1 MRKASIFI
9 IYLLLASYLNV
20 GFVGVMHV
28 ATADGNYVF
37 YDDFNDNSLDTTKW
51 TEDVVGSGNSYTEA
65 NGEAQ
70 FITYGHGGWDNGHA
84 TLVSRPIEI
93 DSWSSITLSGN
104 WKFTDPETAEMLVK
118 ILDADSDSFVAVH
131 YISWPSDQ
139 ISYRYPG
146 KSITEDRTIPRSYVP
161 FKIVLYKD
169 HFEFWES
176 GTLVK
181 TVYTNTMENVTR
193 FQVVIGGWDY
203 SAYYSHMC
211 FDDIAVQYT
220 PGRPAEE
227 KLRITIYSPKEQ
239 TYNTTTVD
247 LNVTAN
253 KPVDEWRYSLNGG
266 KNVTF
271 IPNTTITAKEG
282 ENHLVVYALAG
293 DESATAQVDFYVN
306 LTKDTTPPGT
316 VENLTH
322 EVGMDY
328 IHWTWDNPKDGD
340 FEGALVY
347 IDGKYQ
353 GETTDEEWELD
364 GLSPGETHEIG
375 ILTKD
380 TSGNVNTTWVNDT
393 ATTPVPAE
401 TVYVNESGWW
411 YEGGTLNP
419 SETPLQDGIDASL
432 ENGTVVVLAGTYPES
447 VEIDKPLTVETD
459 EGAEVRGDGSY
470 WDDGMKPVFYVES
483 NNVTLRGFTINSSV
497 SNIGVWIDDA
507 GNCTVEGNTVVI
519 TEGDEDVRYGVY
531 LSYGGNNTVRN
542 NGISVSGFQG
552 IGIYVYEEEK
562 ESTVNGNMV
571 RVTGD
576 GADGILVFEASS
588 VVHDNDVAISGIGG
602 NSGYALYLYTAGD
615 SSVHNNDL
623 STNLSE
629 ENAWAIG
636 VVDEF
641 NGSLSSN
648 VINGVQ
654 ADATC
659 PGNCMLRGVSPGERP
674 APSEGYGAVGE
685 YLDVS
690 MDSWVY
696 LTFHYGD
703 DALAGLEEDT
713 LRVWLFNENWTL
725 EGTSDHQLDTS
736 KNLVGA
742 NLTQSGIFAPLAQEE
757 ADTTPPSLSF
767 VSPTPENGS
776 LVDYSHVVFYIASNE
791 NLSSVTLELDGVN
804 HTMAGSGKDWS
815 YEADVPDGGHTFRA
829 YGQDLAGNNG
839 TSEERSFE
847 VDTEGPAYS
856 NVGQNP
862 DGIPPGGSVQIYAF
876 WSDLHLMKAELYSN
890 ITGSWEETD
899 EAFFEGTEGWS
910 NFSIS
915 MDEPGLYC
923 WYIVAIDRAGNT
935 NQTPA
940 QCFEVYS
947 PPEITS
953 YSPESP
959 VESYVGDSVTF
970 TLTANQPVNVTW
982 YIGDAEVYREENVL
996 TSSYTNSTAQ
1006 EGEYSVTAVAE
1017 NENGSDSVSWTWYVY
1032 PKQGFSIGFTEPT
1045 PEDGAMLNVRSV
1057 TVNVTSSR
1065 DLDNATLEWNG
1076 VNYTMGGSGKSWW
1089 AVMANLADGAYTF
1102 RVYGSADGVVNRT
1115 EARTVEVDATPP
1127 ELLDAG
1133 QSSSEVLEGDS
1144 LRIFA
1149 RWSDSH
1155 LEDAVLWS
1163 NTTLADGVFIWEKTP
1178 LEIVDGWSNWTIETS
1193 ADMAGKTF
1201 CWYIVANDTFG
1212 NENEMERLCF
1222 KVEERLRIVSF
1233 SPEAGEVTVWDNESA
1248 SFSVAL
1254 NKVANVSWFVNGS
1267 EVLSDE
1273 GLSSEYTNSSLI
1285 PGVWNVSVTASNGNG
1300 EVSHWWLMR
1309 VGKADTTPP
1318 ELWFVPPTPENGSFV
1333 NTSWATINVTASED
1347 LLQAVL
1353 ELDGVNHTM
1362 TCSGREWKYE
1372 SDLPDG
1378 THTIVVYGE
1387 DMAGNWGRSEK
1398 RTFTV
1403 DTKPPKGWF
1412 EAPTPENGSFTGSGV
1427 VTFKLISDEELEDVT
1442 LYIDGKDYEMSGGG
1456 TEWTLELTLP
1466 DGVHT
1471 FHAEFHDLA
1480 DNFNRTGEMGFMID
1494 TTPPKL
1500 AFLPPTPKNG
1510 SITGESR
1517 VTFVLASDE
1526 PLSSATLHLDGN
1538 DYEMAGSGTEWSLT
1552 LDLGDGIHEF
1562 YAKASDL
1569 AGNSNSTAP
1578 VSFEVDTTP
1587 PVLTLVPPTPENGSL
1602 LMTSTITVNV
1612 SSNENL
1618 SSAVLEIDGREVP
1631 MSGEGTEWSLT
1642 LNVSDGGHELRVY
1655 GYDRA
1660 GNLGSSPERS
1670 FEVDTVPPVI
1680 DLVEPTPEWGS
1691 TLNRSIVT
1699 FSISSS
1705 EPLRAAV
1712 LVLDGEEYPM
1722 AGSGESWSVTL
1733 MVGDGHHGFHVI
1745 GTDLAGNN
1753 GTSEKRVFT
1762 VDTTAPS
1769 IEFISPTPR
1778 NGSLLNTH
1786 SVVVSIVSDEDL
1798 EEAVLELDG
1807 VNYTMKGIMR
1817 GWYLSLTLPDGRHRI
1832 QVYGTDTVGNRGVSD
1847 WLVFTVDTTPPEA
1860 TFITPTPENG
1870 SITGSSQVESRL
1882 GANEDLSAATLYLD
1896 GIDYPMTKHNSYWTV
1911 TLTVADGE
1919 HTFYAEVRDE
1929 AGNTG
1934 LTEARTFTS
1943 DTMPPLLSFV
1953 QPTPENGS
1961 LVGSRWL
1968 WIAVNSSENL
1978 STAVLEFDGQNHTMM
1993 GGGRHWHINI
2003 LASSD
2008 GKHSFRAYGTDRAG
2022 NTGASE
2028 PRVIEIDSR
2037 PPSVQENLVNLTVTS
2052 RRGEL
2057 VYAKAERENVAG
2069 VLLNVTEEHPG
2080 WYEVDFNPDAST
2092 PQEGWYRLSA
2102 GSYGS
2107 GSPFFIEFNTS
2118 EVGYVIY
2125 YIVVSDSLGNWGYSS
2140 YFFLTVE
2147 DTTPPA
2153 KITQFGANV
2162 FVGGAEVW
2170 WINPT
2175 DDDFNHTELWINGTL
2190 IGNFTGEPGSISSYL
2205 AYLTVG
2211 ETYNISVVPVDRYGN
2226 RGSASWRLV
2235 SVPYPSLSS
2244 AHYSRPTPENGT
2256 ILPANTSNV
2265 TVSVSS
2271 EDKLGSCRIVWDGMA
2286 YSAPVK
2292 TKWLT
2297 YIDERGKKHSK
2308 LIYTCEKTFFGHL
2321 NGNHSFSAIVSDGYG
2336 HWRSLEERH
2345 VTVAWPCFEGC
2356 SLEITSPEPESNV
2369 MSLLVPINFT
2379 METNALP
2386 VGYELV
2392 IEAIG
2397 YDARISPN
2405 VTYSWEGDK
2414 LSLSGSYL
2422 LDLRPFI
2429 KELKK
2434 AGEKGEP
2441 LDVLLIARGSCGRSL
2456 SAETAFRVCSGNER
2470 SRLKVELKDE
2480 VRPGEA
2486 VVPVVNVE
2494 DPNGNFEGVY
2504 ISING
2509 DPYVEYES
2517 GMDIARNLT
2526 PYTTNLV
2533 RVKAVDSCRATTVET
2548 FRIAVEGPPVSGD
2561 WVVNNAQSC
2570 DGREYTVNGSLLV
2583 TGSGSLELRGCKIHL
2598 LGGKVEVNG
2607 TLRVRE
2613 GSLIEGSSISLFGSG
2628 GTLQVEDSELR
2639 GFRGGTFGGTASFTA
2654 SHLVGNFNFSSSA
2667 VSIADSDV
2675 EGGVIASGSL
2685 SVSES
2690 VFHGGSGLKYIRPH
2704 WNSPGTLSIVNSTF
2718 RNNERGL
2725 SFVGTFPGMTWNVRN
2740 ILIENNRYCGL
2751 YLEETSGQYS
2761 QQTLRNA
2768 TIRHNGIG
2776 VCARGGGMRLE
2787 NSAVYS
2793 NGERNFDL
2801 DLNRGWMFLEDSIVN
2816 GSRYAFIARNVG
2828 GIEIWDTNVS
2838 GSVSPYPT
2846 YFILHVGSG
2855 KKVTVT
2861 DGKASDFYAYV
2872 NGELLLKD
2880 YTVEKGGVEVRANG
2894 TLRIEDTD
2902 GIPATSPADRDASVL
2917 RNVTVEGLANSS
2929 ITILNSKLENSHV
2942 GTVSREALIRGCLV
2956 NGGGLGLSTTLGWS
2970 RRNTEILEEPIGN
2983 DSAWFYSTEEP
2994 AEDWIYTASGEGM
3007 SSGEEPFYA
3016 NSYKSHFTAGTEVGQ
3031 FTDLYLKKV
3040 VTLDKLPVQAW
3051 LNYYAVSGVEIYV
3064 NGRKVVDK
3072 LDHEAQL
3079 SYTYGWGGGGI
3090 TAHPLMELVDI
3101 AGYLRSGENVIAV
3114 HVRSPNRYPYLD
3126 LGAFKATLVVVEGMA
3141 GLTDSVVNG
3150 EVSGGSARLIIARD
3164 RINGN
3169 VGFSMYSRV
3178 LISDSAVHGS
3188 VKASGRLEVIGS
3200 NVTGDGNGRGIWV
3213 DGLFSVL
3220 INESSIEGFGEGTH
3234 LNPMG
3239 STGSLE
3245 VYSSSIENS
3254 GVGLWVYNATVEVRG
3269 NYFMKNGRGM
3279 VLDKTAGLVR
3289 NNLIAGN
3296 GDGIDVY
3303 AYGGGALYID
3313 HNTITGGGTGV
3324 SFRYGNGGRVMLSNN
3339 LIQDNDVGM
3348 LFNGSAS
3355 VAMENNSLINAKGIH
3370 VIWNPS
3376 PMSMENTD
3384 WGGHVPVKV
3393 ENHPKGI
3400 MYTANGEESEDYDIL
3415 CDIGSLSL
3423 GNTVETGSDWGSSL
3437 LGAFLAVY
3445 PSEKG
3450 VVKGVVTLAGSA
3462 RSRSPIV
3469 KVNYTLLYNGTE
3481 KLIGNVSPDTYEY
3494 SDFITF
3500 DMVAENLTGVGF
3512 FRFTTQ
3518 NAEGTKVSAVR
3529 RVYFGNAEVKID
3541 DFSVSHP
3548 TAVYV
3553 YRRDPNYYG
3562 TAMPYDERFAN
3573 VTVTLRNTGDL
3584 MGVVK
3589 VELVLPGYI
3598 ERHTGRVSMLVAVP
3612 AGMSGK
3618 FHALIPITVYDP
3630 LKMKWDP
3637 MPDELPADHRIP
3649 MDIRV
3654 YDMDGVLRDEELT
3667 EISFDLGPV
3676 FKIVSY
3682 DATVYPRSW
3691 CQHNRNKCHVKNYG
3705 LNSYTY
3711 DGDGDGNLEAAE
3723 SHHFDLVI
3731 KNVGDEAVYLK
3742 SLNVRDCIPEPDPYY
3757 SNKIL
3762 KQNSVTLLGGGDYTF
3777 MVDVRSKNL
3786 TRLTKPGEKRWVY
3799 GAWMPWWFDA
3809 PPRFIPPVNFSG
3821 SYLNT
3826 VYVIYRPVEN
3836 DQPYGGYYTTFPIN
3850 YKKTPV
3856 KALNKTF
3863 VPFTEMVGPVQVD
3876 VLGINGNKTYLRL
3889 KNTNDNVYYSYY
3901 AEGDYDMNPEGY
3913 VWYHTIPP
3921 GFEFKAIADHSR
3933 EPGTVIPHYRVTVG
3947 VEYSLLF
3954 NELELIAIGA
3964 EGALKVYDID
3974 VPLEAIVMGIV
3985 KASLKITNIVENLDF
4000 PDDKTIEE
4008 YSKSSSSPQVNNML
4022 INDNTTVVPLTLDDF
4037 ARWEK
4042 EYGMTKG
4049 YYYNLTHFSD
4059 IPMDAKIA
4067 VLTKLAKAIATD
4079 DDLQIL
4085 LLETV
4090 LEVVDNDVANEI
4102 YKAVK
4107 TAQNGGPSAQDEV
4120 NAGLDE
4126 IKKQVKK
4133 QLVKYLKE
4141 QIKKQKSFQELD
4153 PKEQEKAL
4161 KKSGKSIAAALDTF
4175 EKMGE
4180 WAFYNIYAVLTQ
4192 PNPMSI
4198 QVLDPPANYTV
4209 KAKKMDTAIVL
4220 GGEGGN
4226 LDGWGNVSLTF
4237 GNPDVYRAEY
4247 VVPTPVTKVGPL
4259 FNGTFESMRLEISG
4273 SGNGTVNGSL
4283 RMEIRPDPRNA
4294 SMVFALFRNERF
4306 ASAFIAPYM
4315 AKIDS
4320 FSSEIEN
4327 GTVVITA
4334 TGELA
4339 ALPEDR
4345 EIEISMNIGRLFTN
4359 ATIVRKGHYRG
4370 AVELKPAFGI
4380 DPSKVQTSV
4389 GGSVKTL
4396 TGRTKDGSLVV
4407 ISSENGTPELPEIT
4421 INPTTLYAGGAISVR
4436 ISRPCP
4442 VEWFIAN
4449 LSGSGLIVGTEGLKP
4464 GNYTLTVSCPYG
4476 NTSVEENFSVRL
4488 LPRPVVKKTASGEIV
4503 SSGGNEWIRVIT
4515 STDLYRVYLLPAGP
4529 VEGMLAVYEKP
4540 GKVEGYT
4547 VYALFNV
4554 SHPANWSVS
4563 SAALRFRIPKE
4574 WLRENNVS
4582 PEEVILLRYSGEWE
4596 EFNPLMEGEDLRYV
4610 YYKASV
4616 PGLSLFAVAKR
4627 TSAHPPETNGT
4638 TETTTTP
4645 SPTET
4650 QGTSTTETPTG
4661 PGTAGGADW
4670 PYYALIGA
4678 LLVLLVVYL
4687 YRRR

>member
-1 MRKASIFI
+1 MRRASIFI

-51 TEDVVGSGNSYTEA
+51 TEDVVGSGNSYREA

-70 FITYGHGGWDNGHA
+70 FTTYGHQGWDNGHA

-93 DSWSSITLSGN
+93 DGWSSVTLSGD
-104 WKFTDPETAEMLVK
+104 WKFTDPGTAEMLVK
-118 ILDADSDSFVAVH
+118 ILDADSDGFVAVH
-131 YISWPSDQ
+131 YVSWPSDK

-146 KSITEDRTIPRSYVP
+146 KSITEDRAIPRSYVP
-161 FKIVLYKD
+161 FRIVIYRD
-169 HFEFWES
+169 RFEYWES
-176 GTLVK
+176 GNLVK
-181 TVYTNTMENVTR
+181 TVYTNTMENATR

-203 SAYYSHMC
+203 SAYYSHMY
-211 FDDIAVQYT
+211 FDNITVEYT
-220 PGRPAEE
+220 PGESRGL
-227 KLRITIYSPKEQ
+227 KVKIISPENR
-239 TYNTTTVD
+239 TYNTTID

-253 KPVDEWRYSLNGG
+253 KPVDSWSYSLNGQP
-266 KNVTF
+266 NVTF
-271 IPNTTITAKEG
+271 TPNTTIEAGEG
-282 ENHLVVYALAG
+282 GNHLVVYAVAG
-293 DESATAQVDFYVN
+293 DETASASVDFCV
-306 LTKDTTPPGT
+306 DTTPPGT
-316 VENLTH
+316 VQNLTH
-322 EVGMDY
+322 EVGTDY
-328 IHWTWDNPKDGD
+328 IHWTWDNPKDED

-353 GETTDEEWELD
+353 GETTDGEWVLD
-364 GLSPGETHEIG
+364 GLSPGETHTIG

-380 TSGNVNTTWVNDT
+380 ASGNINTTWVNDT
-393 ATTPVPAE
+393 ATTLIPAE

-419 SETPLQDGIDASL
+419 SETPLQDGIDASP
-432 ENGTVVVLAGTYPES
+432 ENGTVVVLPGEYEES
-447 VEIDKPLTVETD
+447 VGIDHPLTLKGRP
-459 EGAEVRGDGSY
+459 GAVVRGDGSY
-470 WDDGMKPVFYVES
+470 LEEGMKPVIYVAS
-483 NNVTLRGFTINSSV
+483 DNVTVTGLVINSSV
-497 SNIGVWIDDA
+497 SNVGIWVDGCT
-507 GNCTVEGNTVVI
+507 NCTLRDNTVIVA
-519 TEGDEDVRYGVY
+519 EKDEDVRHGIY
-531 LSYGGNNTVRN
+531 LSHGGNNTVRN
-542 NGISVSGFQG
+542 NGVSVSGFQG
-552 IGIYVYEEEK
+552 IGIYVYEEE
-562 ESTVNGNMV
+562 SDAVSGNTVA
-571 RVTGD
+571 VTGD

-588 VVHDNDVAISGIGG
+588 SLHDNDVAISGIGEDE
-602 NSGYALYLYTAGD
+602 GYALYLYTAGD
-615 SSVHNNDL
+615 SSIYDNTL

-629 ENAWAIG
+629 ENAWAIS

-648 VINGVQ
+648 LINGVLT
-654 ADATC
+654 DVVC
-659 PGNCMLRGVSPGERP
+659 PGNCMLRGVSPGEKP
-674 APSEGYGAVGE
+674 APPEGYGALGE

-696 LTFHYGD
+696 LTFHYD
-703 DALAGLEEDT
+703 DDELGSLQEDT
-713 LRVWLFNENWTL
+713 LRVWLFEEGWTL
-725 EGTSDHQLDTS
+725 DGTGGQSLDTGN
-736 KNLVGA
+736 NLVGA
-742 NLTQSGIFAPLAQEE
+742 NITRSGIVAPLAQVEV
-757 ADTTPPSLSF
+757 DTTPPSLSF

-776 LVDYSHVVFYIASNE
+776 LIDYSHVVFYLVSNE
-791 NLSSVTLELDGVN
+791 NLSSATLELDGVN
-804 HTMAGSGKDWS
+804 HTMAGSGRDWS
-815 YEADVPDGGHTFRA
+815 YETDVSDGPHTFRA

-847 VDTEGPAYS
+847 VDTAGPVYS

-862 DGIPPGGSVQIYAF
+862 AGIPRGGTVNVHAF
-876 WSDLHLMKAELYSN
+876 WSDPHLMKAELYSN
-890 ITGSWEETD
+890 VTGSWEETD

-923 WYIVAIDRAGNT
+923 WYIVAIDELGNT
-935 NQTPA
+935 NQTPSH
-940 QCFEVYS
+940 CFKVYS
-947 PPEITS
+947 PPEIVS

-970 TLTANQPVNVTW
+970 TLTVNQVVNVTW
-982 YIGDAEVYREENVL
+982 YVGESEVYREENVL

-1006 EGEYSVTAVAE
+1006 EGEYSVTAIIE
-1017 NENGSDSVSWTWYVY
+1017 NENGSDRVSWTWYVY
-1032 PKQGFSIGFTEPT
+1032 PGQGFSIGFTEPT
-1045 PEDGAMLNVRSV
+1045 PEDGTKLNVRRV

-1076 VNYTMGGSGKSWW
+1076 VNYTMNGSGRNWW
-1089 AVMANLADGAYTF
+1089 AVMGDLGDGAYTF
-1102 RVYGSADGVVNRT
+1102 RAYGSADGVVNKT
-1115 EARTVEVDATPP
+1115 EERTVEVDATPP
-1127 ELLDAG
+1127 VLLNAG
-1133 QSSSEVLEGDS
+1133 QSSSEVLEGENVDV
-1144 LRIFA
+1144 FA

-1155 LEDAVLWS
+1155 LGDALLWS
-1163 NTTLADGVFIWEKTP
+1163 NTTFIDGSFVWEKTP
-1178 LEIVDGWSNWTIETS
+1178 LEIVGGWSNWTINTNE
-1193 ADMAGKTF
+1193 DMAGKTF
-1201 CWYIVANDTFG
+1201 CWYILANDTFG
-1212 NENEMERLCF
+1212 NENETEKFCF
-1222 KVEERLRIVSF
+1222 RVEERLRIVSF
-1233 SPEAGEVTVWDNESA
+1233 SPEAGEVALLDNESA
-1248 SFSVAL
+1248 VFSVTL
-1254 NKVANVSWFVNGS
+1254 NQRANVTWFINGS
-1267 EVLSDE
+1267 VVMEDE
-1273 GLSSEYTNSSLI
+1273 GDSSTYTNSSLI
-1285 PGVWNVSVTASNGNG
+1285 PGLWNVSVTASNGNG
-1300 EVSHWWLMR
+1300 EVGRWWLMK
-1309 VGKADTTPP
+1309 VEKADTTPP
-1318 ELWFVPPTPENGSFV
+1318 GLWFLPPTPKNGSYINSSRV
-1333 NTSWATINVTASED
+1333 IINVTASEN
-1347 LLQAVL
+1347 LRQAIL
-1353 ELDGVNHTM
+1353 ELDGRNFTM
-1362 TCSGREWKYE
+1362 SGSGREWEYE
-1372 SDLPDG
+1372 CTLTDG
-1378 THTIVVYGE
+1378 AHTFVVYGE
-1387 DMAGNWGRSEK
+1387 DMAGNWGGGEE
-1398 RTFTV
+1398 RTFTI
-1403 DTKPPKGWF
+1403 DTVPPRARF
-1412 EAPTPENGSFTGSGV
+1412 EAPTPTDGNVTGNDV
-1427 VTFKLISDEELEDVT
+1427 VTFKLLSDEELADAT
-1442 LYIDGKDYEMSGGG
+1442 LYLDGRAHPMSGEG
-1456 TEWTLELTLP
+1456 TEWTLELNLP
-1466 DGVHT
+1466 EGEHSFQAT
-1471 FHAEFHDLA
+1471 FH
-1480 DNFNRTGEMGFMID
+1480 
-1494 TTPPKL
+1494 
-1500 AFLPPTPKNG
+1500 
-1510 SITGESR
+1510 
-1517 VTFVLASDE
+1517 
-1526 PLSSATLHLDGN
+1526 
-1538 DYEMAGSGTEWSLT
+1538 
-1552 LDLGDGIHEF
+1552 
-1562 YAKASDL
+1562 DL
-1569 AGNSNSTAP
+1569 AGNSNRTEERT
-1578 VSFEVDTTP
+1578 FTVDTTP
-1587 PVLTLVPPTPENGSL
+1587 PALAFVPPTPENGSL
-1602 LMTSTITVNV
+1602 LGTPTITVNV
-1612 SSNENL
+1612 SSSENL
-1618 SSAVLEIDGREVP
+1618 TSAVLEIDGREVP
-1631 MSGEGTEWSLT
+1631 MIGGGRDWSLT
-1642 LNVSDGGHELRVY
+1642 LNVSDGEHEFRVY

-1660 GNLGSSPERS
+1660 GNLGKSEMRS
-1670 FEVDTVPPVI
+1670 FTVDTVPPVI
-1680 DLVEPTPEWGS
+1680 DLVEPTPEGGS
-1691 TLNRSIVT
+1691 VLNRSSVT

-1712 LVLDGEEYPM
+1712 LVLDGEEHPM
-1722 AGSGESWSVTL
+1722 AGSSEAWSVTL
-1733 MVGDGHHGFHVI
+1733 QVADGHHEFYVI
-1745 GTDLAGNN
+1745 GTDFAGND
-1753 GTSEKRVFT
+1753 GTSERRSFT

-1786 SVVVSIVSDEDL
+1786 SVVVSIAADEDL

-1807 VNYTMKGIMR
+1807 VNHTMR
-1817 GWYLSLTLPDGRHRI
+1817 GMGRSWYLTLTLPEGRHRI
-1832 QVYGTDTVGNRGVSD
+1832 RVYGTDTVGNMGASG
-1847 WLVFTVDTTPPEA
+1847 WLILTVDTTPPEA
-1860 TFITPTPENG
+1860 IFITPTPENG
-1870 SITGSSQVESRL
+1870 STTSSSQVKFRL
-1882 GANEDLSAATLYLD
+1882 GANEELSAATLYLD
-1896 GIDYPMTKHNSYWTV
+1896 GIGYPMTKHNSYWAI

-1919 HTFYAEVRDE
+1919 HAFYAEVRDK

-1934 LTEARTFTS
+1934 LTEVRDFTVDS
-1943 DTMPPLLSFV
+1943 RPPLLSFV
-1953 QPTPENGS
+1953 PPTPENGS
-1961 LVGSRWL
+1961 LVGFRWL
-1968 WIAVNSSENL
+1968 WIAVNSNENL

-1993 GGGRHWHINI
+1993 GEGTHWQINI

-2008 GKHSFRAYGTDRAG
+2008 GRHSFRAYGTDKAG

-2028 PRVIEIDSR
+2028 PRVIEIDST
-2037 PPSVQENLVNLTVTS
+2037 PPSVKESLVNLTVTS

-2057 VYAKAERENVAG
+2057 VYAKAERGRVAG

-2080 WYEVDFNPDAST
+2080 WYEVDFNPDANT

-2102 GSYGS
+2102 GSYGN

-2140 YFFLTVE
+2140 YFFLTIE

-2153 KITQFGANV
+2153 EITQFGANV
-2162 FVGGAEVW
+2162 FSGGAEIW

-2175 DDDFNHTELWINGTL
+2175 DDDFNHTELWINGTF
-2190 IGNFTGEPGSISSYL
+2190 IGNFTGEPGSVGSYV
-2205 AYLTVG
+2205 AYLSPG
-2211 ETYNISVVPVDRYGN
+2211 KTYNISVVPVDRYGN
-2226 RGSASWRLV
+2226 RGSATWKLV

-2256 ILPANTSNV
+2256 VLPANTGSI
-2265 TVSVSS
+2265 TVRVSS
-2271 EDKLGSCRIVWDGMA
+2271 EEELGSCRIVWDGVA
-2286 YSAPVK
+2286 YPAKVK
-2292 TKWLT
+2292 EEWIT
-2297 YIDERGKKHSK
+2297 YLDERGKKHSK
-2308 LIYTCEKTFFGHL
+2308 LIYTCGKTFSGHL

-2336 HWRSLEERH
+2336 HWRILEERQ

-2356 SLEITSPEPESNV
+2356 ALEITSPEPEGNV

-2379 METNALP
+2379 MNTNAPP

-2397 YDARISPN
+2397 YNAGIFPN
-2405 VTYSWEGDK
+2405 VTYSWDGDK

-2434 AGEKGEP
+2434 VGEKGEP
-2441 LDVLLIARGSCGRSL
+2441 LDVLLIAKGPCGGSL

-2470 SRLKVELKDE
+2470 PRLKVELREE

-2486 VVPVVNVE
+2486 LVPVVNVE
-2494 DPNGNFEGVY
+2494 DPNGNLEGVY

-2509 DPYVEYES
+2509 GPYVRYES
-2517 GMDIARNLT
+2517 GMDISGSLV
-2526 PYTTNLV
+2526 PYTTNVV
-2533 RVKAVDSCRATTVET
+2533 RIKAVDSCGAATVET
-2548 FRIAVEGPPVSGD
+2548 FRIAVEGPPVRGD
-2561 WVVNNAQSC
+2561 WVVNGTQAC
-2570 DGREYTVNGSLLV
+2570 AGKEYTVNGSLLV
-2583 TGSGSLELRGCKIHL
+2583 TGSGSLKLRGCKIHV

-2607 TLRVRE
+2607 TLNALE
-2613 GSLIEGSSISLFGSG
+2613 GSLIDGSSLDLFGSG
-2628 GTLQVEDSELR
+2628 GTLQIQDSELR
-2639 GFRGGTFGGTASFTA
+2639 GFSGGAFGGTASFTG

-2667 VSIADSDV
+2667 VSIEESDV

-2685 SVSES
+2685 SVSGS
-2690 VFHGGSGLKYIRPH
+2690 VFHGGKGLEYIRPY

-2718 RNNERGL
+2718 RDNERGL
-2725 SFVGTFPGMTWNVRN
+2725 SFAGTFLGMTWNVKN
-2740 ILIENNRYCGL
+2740 LLVENNRYCGL

-2761 QQTLRNA
+2761 QQTLMNL
-2768 TIRHNGIG
+2768 TVRHNGIG
-2776 VCARGGGMRLE
+2776 VCVRGGGMRLE

-2801 DLNRGWMFLEDSIVN
+2801 DLGGGWFFLEDSVVS

-2855 KKVTVT
+2855 KRATVT
-2861 DGKASDFYAYV
+2861 DGKAGDFYAYV
-2872 NGELLLKD
+2872 NGELLLKG
-2880 YTVEKGGVEVRANG
+2880 YTVEKGRIEVRANG
-2894 TLRIEDTD
+2894 TLRVEDTD

-2917 RNVTVEGLANSS
+2917 GNVTVEGLANSS

-2942 GTVSREALIRGCLV
+2942 GTISPDALIRGCLV
-2956 NGGGLGLSTTLGWS
+2956 SGGGLGLSTTLGWS
-2970 RRNTEILEEPIGN
+2970 RRNTEILEELIGN
-2983 DSAWFYSTEEP
+2983 DSTWFYSTGEP
-2994 AEDWIYTASGEGM
+2994 PEDWIYTASGEGM

-3016 NSYKSHFTAGTEVGQ
+3016 DSYKSHFTTGTEVGQ

-3040 VTLDKLPVQAW
+3040 VTLERLPVQAW

-3064 NGRKVVDK
+3064 NGRKVVDR

-3090 TAHPLMELVDI
+3090 TAHPLMELVDV
-3101 AGYLRSGENVIAV
+3101 AGYLRPGENVIAV
-3114 HVRSPNRYPYLD
+3114 HVRSPNRYPYLN

-3150 EVSGGSARLIIARD
+3150 GVSGGSARLIIARD

-3169 VGFSMYSRV
+3169 VSFSAYSRV
-3178 LISDSAVHGS
+3178 RISDSAVHGS
-3188 VKASGRLEVIGS
+3188 VKASGGLEVMRS
-3200 NVTGDGNGRGIWV
+3200 NITGDGKGRGIWA
-3213 DGLFSVL
+3213 DGIFSII

-3239 STGSLE
+3239 SSGSLE
-3245 VYSSSIENS
+3245 VYSSSIDNN
-3254 GVGLWVYNATVEVRG
+3254 GIGLWVYNSTVEVRE
-3269 NYFMKNGRGM
+3269 NYFMRNGRGM
-3279 VLDKTAGLVR
+3279 VLDKANGSVH

-3296 GDGIDVY
+3296 GAGIEVN
-3303 AYGGGALYID
+3303 AYGGGVLYVD

-3324 SFRYGNGGRVMLSNN
+3324 SFRYGDGERVMLSNN
-3339 LIQDNDVGM
+3339 LIQDNGVGI

-3355 VAMENNSLINAKGIH
+3355 VAMENNSFINARGIH

-3393 ENHPKGI
+3393 ENHPSGI
-3400 MYTANGEESEDYDIL
+3400 MYTASGGESENYDIL
-3415 CDIGSLSL
+3415 CDIGSLSP

-3445 PSEKG
+3445 PSEEG

-3469 KVNYTLLYNGTE
+3469 KVNYTLVYNGTE
-3481 KLIGNVSPDTYEY
+3481 KLIGSATPDTYEY
-3494 SDFITF
+3494 GDFITF
-3500 DMVAENLTGVGF
+3500 DTVAENLTGVGF
-3512 FRFTTQ
+3512 FRFTAQ
-3518 NAEGTKVSAVR
+3518 NAEGTKVSAVK
-3529 RVYFGNAEVKID
+3529 RVYFGNAEVKIE

-3589 VELVLPGYI
+3589 IELVLPGYI

-3637 MPDELPADHRIP
+3637 MPDELPANHRIP
-3649 MDIRV
+3649 MRIRV
-3654 YDMDGVLRDEELT
+3654 YDTDGVLRDEKRT

-3723 SHHFDLVI
+3723 SHHFNLVI

-3757 SNKIL
+3757 NNKIL
-3762 KQNSVTLLGGGDYTF
+3762 KQNSVTLLGGSDATF
-3777 MVDVRSKNL
+3777 MADVWSKNL
-3786 TRLTKPGEKRWVY
+3786 TRLTRPGEKRWVY
-3799 GAWMPWWFDA
+3799 GAWMPWWFDD
-3809 PPRFIPPVNFSG
+3809 PPRFVPPVNFSG

-3836 DQPYGGYYTTFPIN
+3836 GQPYGGYYTTFPIN

-3901 AEGDYDMNPEGY
+3901 AEGDYDMSPEGY

-3921 GFEFKAIADHSR
+3921 GFEFRAIADHSR

-3954 NELELIAIGA
+3954 NELQLVAIGA
-3964 EGALKVYDID
+3964 EGALKVNDID

-4008 YSKSSSSPQVNNML
+4008 YSKSSSAPQVNSML
-4022 INDNTTVVPLTLDDF
+4022 LNDNTTVVPLTLDDF

-4090 LEVVDNDVANEI
+4090 LEVADNDVANEI

-4153 PKEQEKAL
+4153 PEEQEKAL

-4180 WAFYNIYAVLTQ
+4180 WAFYNVYAVLTQ
-4192 PNPMSI
+4192 PTPLSI

-4209 KAKKMDTAIVL
+4209 EAKKMDTAIIL
-4220 GGEGGN
+4220 GGESGS
-4226 LDGWGNVSLTF
+4226 LDGWGNVSMTF
-4237 GNPDVYRAEY
+4237 GEPDVYRAEY
-4247 VVPTPVTKVGPL
+4247 VVPTPATKVGPL
-4259 FNGTFESMRLEISG
+4259 FNGTFERMKLEISG
-4273 SGNGTVNGSL
+4273 HGNGTIEGSL

-4306 ASAFIAPYM
+4306 ARAFIAPYM

-4327 GTVVITA
+4327 GTIFITA
-4334 TGELA
+4334 AGELA
-4339 ALPEDR
+4339 TLPEDR
-4345 EIEISMNIGRLFTN
+4345 EIGISMNVGRLLTN

-4389 GGSVKTL
+4389 GGNVKTL
-4396 TGRTKDGSLVV
+4396 TGRTKDGDLVV
-4407 ISSENGTPELPEIT
+4407 ISSENGTSEPPEIT
-4421 INPTTLYAGGAISVR
+4421 VNPTALYAGGAISVR
-4436 ISRPCP
+4436 TSRPCP
-4442 VEWFIAN
+4442 VEWSLAN

-4464 GNYTLTVSCPYG
+4464 GNYTLTVRCPYG
-4476 NTSVEENFSVRL
+4476 NTSVEKSLSVRL
-4488 LPRPVVKKTASGEIV
+4488 LPRPVVKRKASREIV
-4503 SSGGNEWIRVIT
+4503 SSGGNGWIRVIT
-4515 STDLYRVYLLPAGP
+4515 STDLYRVYFLPVGP

-4540 GKVEGYT
+4540 GKIEGYI

-4554 SHPANWSVS
+4554 SHPANWSIKNVT
-4563 SAALRFRIPKE
+4563 LRFRVSKE
-4574 WLRENNVS
+4574 WLKENNVS
-4582 PEEVILLRYSGEWE
+4582 PEEVLLLRYSGEWG
-4596 EFNPLMEGEDLRYV
+4596 EFKPLVEGEDLRYV
-4610 YYKASV
+4610 YYKVSV

-4627 TSAHPPETNGT
+4627 SSTRPPGTNGT

-4650 QGTSTTETPTG
+4650 QGTSTTEPPTG
-4661 PGTAGGADW
+4661 PGTAGGVNW
-4670 PYYALIGA
+4670 PYYS
-4678 LLVLLVVYL
+4678 LLGVLLMLIAAYL